1 MAERYTRLYTL
12 PENLYTEGAPLVI
25 AAGALLKDNQTG
37 KVLAQLK
44 YRSISSRPIRAI
56 KVLITGYDMA
66 KTEVCR
72 EEHQYLDLEMGRD
85 DYWGAKEAVYLPDR
99 SVRSYSAEV
108 LAVYYADGGSYV
120 SDSRNWEPLQEQ
132 AGLDTKLWDK
142 ELAKQYRIDTTPKSA
157 FVPMRQ
163 KDLWLCACG
172 EINRGGEHCHVCGQ
186 ELDMLIAK
194 LDVDTLRKEK
204 TERLRRE
211 AEHASAVD
219 AVRDEHAKKAKKIAR
234 IAAPIAVI
242 AAAAIVFSVIS
253 SRNARAY
260 DDALAL
266 LEAGRYNEADVAFTK
281 LGNYK
286 DSAEK
291 AAEAAGKGQ
300 ENTAYA
306 KACKLLDNKSY
317 DEAHDAFIALGDYED
332 SAEKANEALYQ
343 KADKLF
349 EDGSFDEAYE
359 LYTGLGDYGDSTEK
373 ASKAMYQNAGE
384 LLENGSFDEAYELYT
399 KLGDYRDSA
408 ERAEG
413 FVQRMVRMTVS
424 YDESCSGPLTTTYAY
439 NSEGVLLSETQL
451 YSEYPSMDDQT
462 YEYAYESDGSYTL
475 TRDQVSSAYDAYGN
489 FLGQGGALQYNYQYE
504 YYDDGTVRSCS
515 AYADGTEYALWVM
528 MFDDHGNMEKY
539 TEGDAVYDFVNTYE
553 GELLVRQD
561 KYDANGT
568 LIGGIKY
575 EYDDEGR
582 RTKTTV
588 IENGD
593 TVRSVVTD
601 YVYGYVYAPD
611 AKAAE
616 EAKQAE
622 VEADAQSEDTDSA
635 EDAAAETAEPEA
647 ADEAAQ

>member
-66 KTEVCR
+66 KAVVCR
-72 EEHQYLDLEMGRD
+72 EEHQYLDLEIGRD
-85 DYWGAKEAVYLPDR
+85 EYWGSKEAVYLPDR
-99 SVRSYSAEV
+99 SVRSYSAAV

-120 SDSRNWEPLQEQ
+120 SDSQRWEPLQEQ

-172 EINRGGEHCHVCGQ
+172 EINRDGERCHVCSQ
-186 ELDMLIAK
+186 ELDTLIAK
-194 LDVDTLRKEK
+194 LDVDRLREEK

-211 AEHASAVD
+211 EEHASAVD
-219 AVRDEHAKKAKKIAR
+219 AVRDAHAKKAKKIAL
-234 IAAPIAVI
+234 IAVPIALI
-242 AAAAIVFSVIS
+242 AAAAIVFSVVS

-260 DDALAL
+260 DEALAL
-266 LEAGRYNEADVAFTK
+266 LDAGRYNEADVAFTK

-291 AAEAAGKGQ
+291 AEEAAGKGQ
-300 ENTAYA
+300 ENTAYT
-306 KACKLLDNKSY
+306 KACKLLEDGSF

-332 SAEKANEALYQ
+332 AAEKALEALYQ
-343 KADKLF
+343 KAGKLL
-349 EDGSFDEAYE
+349 EDGSFDEAQA
-359 LYTGLGDYGDSTEK
+359 LYTELGDYC
-373 ASKAMYQNAGE
+373 
-384 LLENGSFDEAYELYT
+384 
-399 KLGDYRDSA
+399 DSA
-408 ERAEG
+408 QLADG
-413 FVQRMVRMTVS
+413 FVQRMVSMTTS

-439 NSEGVLLSETQL
+439 SSDGVLLSETRL

-462 YEYAYESDGSYTL
+462 YEYEYAPDGSYTL
-475 TRDQVSSAYDAYGN
+475 TRDQVSSAYDDHGN
-489 FLGQGGALQYNYQYE
+489 LLGQGGVFQYDYVYE
-504 YYDDGTVRSCS
+504 YYDGGTMSSCTALAEGS
-515 AYADGTEYALWVM
+515 EDTLWIEEYDRHGSMDRYIEADGTA
-528 MFDDHGNMEKY
+528 
-539 TEGDAVYDFVNTYE
+539 YDFVNTYK
-553 GELLVRQD
+553 GDLLHQQD
-561 KYDANGT
+561 KYDA
-568 LIGGIKY
+568 GGALVGNIKY

-582 RTKTTV
+582 LTKKTV
-588 IENGD
+588 IENGN
-593 TVRSVVTD
+593 VSKAVVTEF
-601 YVYGYVYAPD
+601 VYGYVYAPD

-616 EAKQAE
+616 EAKKAAE
-622 VEADAQSEDTDSA
+622 EEARLSAEAAAQSEEADSA
-635 EDAAAETAEPEA
+635 EDAAETAEPEVTP
-647 ADEAAQ
+647 EAVQ